1 MPARFRMGIVDQ
13 DSAESKPPREAPAR
27 QALRRE
33 TRGLIL
39 IAVVI
44 FVVYLVRYFHLLHR
58 STP

>member
-1 MPARFRMGIVDQ
+1 MGIVDQ
-13 DSAESKPPREAPAR
+13 DRAETKPSREAPNR